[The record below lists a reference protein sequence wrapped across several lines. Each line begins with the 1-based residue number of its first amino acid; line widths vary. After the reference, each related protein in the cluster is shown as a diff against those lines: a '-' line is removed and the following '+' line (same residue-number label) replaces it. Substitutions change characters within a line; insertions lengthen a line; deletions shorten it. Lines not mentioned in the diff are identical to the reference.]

1 MTLDGIKRDLRAR
14 WGLVLLYGRALG
26 KWLLLATAAGV
37 SCGLVGSAFHMAVEA
52 VTKLREAYPWL
63 LYGLPLAGLAIVGLY
78 KLLGT
83 EGQGT
88 NDIFNEVHGGGA
100 ISILLVPAIFLGT
113 VLTHL
118 CGGSAGREGAA
129 LQMGGALGY
138 RVGRLFGFD
147 ERDLRVATTTG
158 MAAFFTA
165 LFGTPLAAAVFSIAV
180 VSVDAFYHAS
190 FFPALIGALEAYGVS
205 RALGVA
211 PTAFAVEAP
220 GPEAGLL
227 IRAGAL
233 AGLCGLLSVVFCAS
247 IRFTERQL
255 HRRIPNPWLRAF
267 AGGCAVVALTWLCG
281 TTDYNGAGMG
291 IIAAAVEE
299 GTVHPAAFALKLL
312 FTAVTLGAGFK
323 GGEVVPSFFVGAAFG
338 CAAGPLLG
346 LPAGFAAAVGL
357 VSVFCGATNCPLA
370 SIALSIELFGSGGLL
385 YYALAC
391 CVSYVLSGY
400 GGLYSSQTILH
411 SKLKARYINVHT
423 NDGPVENGAPTE
435 DRAAEAPGTRS

>member
-1 MTLDGIKRDLRAR
+1 MTLEDIKRDLRAR
-14 WGLVLLYGRALG
+14 WGLTALYARALG

-37 SCGLVGSAFHMAVEA
+37 SCGLVGTAFHMAVEF
-52 VTKLREAYPWL
+52 VTELRGEYPRL
-63 LYGLPLAGLAIVGLY
+63 LYFLPLAGLAIVGLY

-88 NDIFNEVHGGGA
+88 NDIFDQVHQGGR

-129 LQMGGALGY
+129 LQMGGSLGY
-138 RVGRLFGFD
+138 RAGRLFGFD
-147 ERDLRVATTTG
+147 EQDLRVATTTG

-180 VSVDAFYHAS
+180 VSVDAFYHAA
-190 FFPALIGALEAYGVS
+190 FFPALIGALGAYGVS
-205 RALGVA
+205 RLFGVE
-211 PTAFAVEAP
+211 PTSFAVEAP
-220 GPEAGLL
+220 ALSAGLL
-227 IRAGAL
+227 VRTGVL
-233 AGLCGLLSVVFCAS
+233 AGLCGVLSVVFCGT
-247 IRFTERQL
+247 IRLTERQL
-255 HRRIPNPWLRAF
+255 HKRIPSPWLRAF
-267 AGGCAVVALTWLCG
+267 AGGCAVIVLTWICG
-281 TTDYNGAGMG
+281 TTDYNGAGMEV
-291 IIAAAVEE
+291 IAAAVERGSVRPE
-299 GTVHPAAFALKLL
+299 AFALKIL

-338 CAAGPLLG
+338 CAVGPLLG
-346 LPAGFAAAVGL
+346 LPAGFAAALGL
-357 VSVFCGATNCPLA
+357 ASVFCGATNCPLA
-370 SIALSIELFGSGGLL
+370 SIALAIELFGSGGLL

-411 SKLKARYINVHT
+411 SKLKGRYINVHT
-423 NDGPVENGAPTE
+423 NDQAVERT
-435 DRAAEAPGTRS
+435 AAAKAKALK

>member
-1 MTLDGIKRDLRAR
+1 MKLENIKRDLRAR
-14 WGLVLLYGRALG
+14 WGLAALYARALG

-37 SCGLVGSAFHMAVEA
+37 SCGLVGTLFHVAVEYA
-52 VTKLREAYPWL
+52 TWLREALPWL
-63 LYGLPLAGLAIVGLY
+63 LYLLPLAGLGIVGLY

-88 NDIFNEVHGGGA
+88 NDIFNEVHAGGT

-129 LQMGGALGY
+129 LQMGGSLGY

-180 VSVDAFYHAS
+180 VSVDAFYHAA

-205 RALGVA
+205 RLFGVA

-220 GPEAGLL
+220 APAAGLL
-227 IRAGAL
+227 VRAGLL
-233 AGLCGLLSVVFCAS
+233 AGLCGLLSVVFCGT
-247 IRFTERQL
+247 IRLTE
-255 HRRIPNPWLRAF
+255 HRLAKRIPNPWLRVF
-267 AGGCAVVALTWLCG
+267 AGGCAVIVLTLLCG
-281 TTDYNGAGMG
+281 TTDYNGAGMEV
-291 IIAAAVEE
+291 IAAAVER
-299 GTVHPAAFALKLL
+299 GTVRPEAFLLKIV

-338 CAAGPLLG
+338 CFAGPLLG
-346 LPAGFAAAVGL
+346 LPAGFAAALGL

-370 SIALSIELFGSGGLL
+370 SIALAIELFGSGGLL
-385 YYALAC
+385 YYALVC

-411 SKLKARYINVHT
+411 SKLKGRYINVHT
-423 NDGPVENGAPTE
+423 NDGPVENSVSARE
-435 DRAAEAPGTRS
+435 SAAVK

>member
-37 SCGLVGSAFHMAVEA
+37 SCGLVGSAFHLAVEA
-52 VTKLREAYPWL
+52 VTELREAYPWL
-63 LYGLPLAGLAIVGLY
+63 LCGLPLAGLGIVGLY

-138 RVGRLFGFD
+138 RAGRLFGFD

-211 PTAFAVEAP
+211 PTAFTVEAP

-227 IRAGAL
+227 IRAGIL
-233 AGLCGLLSVVFCAS
+233 AALCGLLSVVFCAS

-267 AGGCAVVALTWLCG
+267 AGGCAVVVLTWLCG
-281 TTDYNGAGMG
+281 TTDYNGAGMQV
-291 IIAAAVEE
+291 IAAAVEE
-299 GTVHPAAFALKLL
+299 GTVRPAAFALKLL

-338 CAAGPLLG
+338 CFAGPLLG
-346 LPAGFAAAVGL
+346 LPAGFAAALGL

-370 SIALSIELFGSGGLL
+370 SIALAIELFGSGGLL

-423 NDGPVENGAPTE
+423 NDASVENSAQQEHVPVK
-435 DRAAEAPGTRS
+435 